1 MGEAGAEGGG
11 TTSPDVACI
20 GGHWS
25 LGGSDG
31 IIISGGDKMMGKIRP
46 QIMVAMIAALIFSL
60 FAAWIGYLLDATEI
74 LTSIISGLFGFL
86 AGTSMRILQ
95 NDENEKND

>member
-1 MGEAGAEGGG
+1 M
-11 TTSPDVACI
+11 ACDR
-20 GGHWS
+20 GHWAP
-25 LGGSDG
+25 GGSDG

-60 FAAWIGYLLDATEI
+60 FAAWIGYLMSATEI
-74 LTSIISGLFGFL
+74 LTSIVSGLFGFL

-95 NDENEKND
+95 NDENEKDE